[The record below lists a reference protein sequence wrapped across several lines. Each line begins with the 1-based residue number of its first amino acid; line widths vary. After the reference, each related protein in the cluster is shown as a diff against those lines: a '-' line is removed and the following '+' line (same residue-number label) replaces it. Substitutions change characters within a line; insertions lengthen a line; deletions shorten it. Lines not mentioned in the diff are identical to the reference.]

1 MNPRFTREYTSGG
14 WRENFSEDILTFI
27 VRQTALE
34 ILLLPISICVRHFIA
49 FILHG
54 KP

>member
-14 WRENFSEDILTFI
+14 LRENFSEEILTFI
-27 VRQTALE
+27 VHQTALE

-49 FILHG
+49 FILQSE
-54 KP
+54 P

>member
-27 VRQTALE
+27 VHQTALE
-34 ILLLPISICVRHFIA
+34 ILPISICVRHFIA
-49 FILHG
+49 FIFHSE
-54 KP
+54 P